1 MNKKFLILIT
11 ILLLLLLNGT
21 VTAAKY
27 SVVTKV
33 LEGEGKIELLPDR
46 RLYNEGEEVLITAKP
61 ESNFK
66 GWSYDLEGISST
78 KKITVDKNMMIGARF
93 AVDPVKESLNNKIKY
108 INDIR
113 IFTLFSFMN
122 YTGYD
127 DENRVFSE
135 TRKAV
140 RSELEAM
147 NLDLEDNNYYD
158 NKGVRGYYY
167 VHAIKHLGNPPD
179 FEVVSDGLPS
189 YGGLSALQDLPE
201 HLEEFYQK
209 ANIRELYNKYNPIY
223 QEKMSDYEA
232 QVTDVLLEVNNYL
245 KINEEDIFDLYININ
260 LLDSH
265 SRGYGAGNKDQFYD
279 AEMIITGPSNGPNM
293 QNIVHEYLHGVITP
307 INNEL
312 KSEINKLD
320 YLSANIPEGSQAA
333 NYPSWFSVVDE
344 SIIRAITPKFA
355 GNYQE
360 HGFVLGDYFRKR
372 FDEFNDFDGSLEE
385 FIEKLLQEYED
396 YNNL

>member
-1 MNKKFLILIT
+1 
-11 ILLLLLLNGT
+11 
-21 VTAAKY
+21 
-27 SVVTKV
+27 
-33 LEGEGKIELLPDR
+33 
-46 RLYNEGEEVLITAKP
+46 
-61 ESNFK
+61 
-66 GWSYDLEGISST
+66 
-78 KKITVDKNMMIGARF
+78 MIRARF
-93 AVDPVKESLNNKIKY
+93 AVNPVKESLNKKIKY

-140 RSELEAM
+140 RNKLENM
-147 NLDLEDNNYYD
+147 NLDLKDNNYYR
-158 NKGVRGYYY
+158 NKEVRGYYY

-179 FEVVSDGLPS
+179 FELVSDGLPS
-189 YGGLSALQDLPE
+189 YGGLNKLQDLPE

-209 ANIRELYNKYNPIY
+209 ANIEKLYNDYNPNY
-223 QEKMSDYEA
+223 QKKLKEYES
-232 QVTDVLLEVNNYL
+232 QVTDELLEVNNFL
-245 KINEEDIFDLYININ
+245 RIKEDQISDLYININ

-265 SRGYGAGNKDQFYD
+265 SRGYGAGNIDHFYK
-279 AEMIITGPSNGPNM
+279 APMIITGPSNGPNM

-307 INNEL
+307 INNQL
-312 KSEINKLD
+312 KSEINDLN
-320 YLSANIPEGSQAA
+320 YLADDVPEGSQAD

-355 GNYQE
+355 GDYFE
-360 HGFVLGDYFRKR
+360 HGFILGDYFRER
-372 FDEFNDFDGSLEE
+372 FDEFNDFDGSLKE
-385 FIEKLLQEYED
+385 FIEKSLQEYEN